1 VSRRRFKFRILRRIN
16 PLSYFHVCP
25 FVVYLLSLL
34 SRRHIDVLGGLR
46 SKSRRWS
53 LGRAAG
59 TVKLLLPPR
68 QSRGSGRIEARTG
81 LRMMPTFPRSPLR
94 FRTVG
99 FPQYGSKAGLSDRA
113 FPDPASVKLAP
124 SIPVAS
130 IRFATTLRAL
140 RSSMGSPF
148 SVGATC
154 SVEHRHASDIR
165 RSTPGALA
173 PVQVMLSWTIIT

>member
-1 VSRRRFKFRILRRIN
+1 LFTSAAHVIPLCLCSPLRPRRRRAPGGAEVPSRPRVLDAGHPQFRLT
-16 PLSYFHVCP
+16 HV
-25 FVVYLLSLL
+25 
-34 SRRHIDVLGGLR
+34 D
-46 SKSRRWS
+46 
-53 LGRAAG
+53 AN
-59 TVKLLLPPR
+59 
-68 QSRGSGRIEARTG
+68 GSGRTKARIG
-81 LRMMPTFPRSPLR
+81 LRMMPPFPSSPLR
-94 FRTVG
+94 FRTAG

-124 SIPVAS
+124 SIPVAL

-154 SVEHRHASDIR
+154 SVDHRHPSDVR

>member
-1 VSRRRFKFRILRRIN
+1 MIWYLQSHFVWLR
-16 PLSYFHVCP
+16 LSYSSIAKLP
-25 FVVYLLSLL
+25 FVCVVA
-34 SRRHIDVLGGLR
+34 HDW
-46 SKSRRWS
+46 KSPRWTTA
-53 LGRAAG
+53 LK
-59 TVKLLLPPR
+59 VKLLLPPR